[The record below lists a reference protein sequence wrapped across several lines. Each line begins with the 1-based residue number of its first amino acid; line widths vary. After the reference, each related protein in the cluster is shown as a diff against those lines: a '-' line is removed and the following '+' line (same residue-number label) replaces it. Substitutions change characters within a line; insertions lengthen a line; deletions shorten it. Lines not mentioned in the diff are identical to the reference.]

1 LPPQAAKYSLHNPNI
16 NFVKQKSFV
25 MSVIKGKVWVASTY
39 VMAYDI
45 IVQEFW
51 TSPINPAENA
61 KWVMAGVDEA
71 FNREN
76 GFIDHD
82 FTFIVAAHNFAGGG
96 KSIEHV
102 ITGLMG
108 AGIQAVFA
116 DSFARLQFRNAINYG
131 LPFVT
136 CKDIAK
142 GCKTGDE
149 LSWDTATGQVTNL
162 SNGQVFQTVPI
173 APFVSEVAAAGGL
186 MEFVRRKIAAGKVG
200 ELS

>member
-1 LPPQAAKYSLHNPNI
+1 
-16 NFVKQKSFV
+16 
-25 MSVIKGKVWVASTY
+25 MSVIQGKVWVASNY

-45 IVQEFW
+45 IIQSFW
-51 TSPINPAENA
+51 TAPIDPVENA
-61 KWVMAGVDEA
+61 KWVMAGVEEA

-76 GFIDHD
+76 GFSDQGY
-82 FTFIVAAHNFAGGG
+82 TFIVAAHNFAGGG

-108 AGIQAVFA
+108 AGIRAVFA

-142 GCKTGDE
+142 GCSTGDE
-149 LSWDTATGQVTNL
+149 LSWDMASGKVSNL

-173 APFVSEVAAAGGL
+173 APFVAEVAQAGGL
-186 MEFVRRKIAAGKVG
+186 MGFVRQKIAEGRVG
-200 ELS
+200 DLS